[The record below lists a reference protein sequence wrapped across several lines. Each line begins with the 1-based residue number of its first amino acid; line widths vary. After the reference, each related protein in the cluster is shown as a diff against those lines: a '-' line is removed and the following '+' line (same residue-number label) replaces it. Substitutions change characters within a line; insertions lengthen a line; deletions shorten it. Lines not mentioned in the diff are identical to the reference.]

1 MEKRVKKRQRR
12 EETEQERHASRA
24 AERQRDNDQAL
35 AEARSERERRELEA
49 KARGIPHGQL
59 AELERVEA
67 ILRRVYRQREYPND
81 DKLGSA
87 IASLAAWGHL
97 VVELPPAPSKEVRRI
112 AERALMLN
120 RNLRLWGA
128 ACHLQGIRA
137 RDDETCENE
146 VRSMIRALYGDAA
159 DTVDSL
165 AKALTALGTC
175 GGESAPSTPVDAL
188 IAAMGQPNK
197 TTRKSL
203 GQELQRL
210 LALGNSDPVRKE
222 LEACISKL
230 LPEEQD
236 FVRLVYGPNGGWKEV
251 ERKWSSARR
260 QGELRRGAVEKLMTC
275 LPRLARFV
283 E

>member
-1 MEKRVKKRQRR
+1 MEKRVKKEQRR
-12 EETEQERHASRA
+12 EETEQERHAARA
-24 AERQRDNDQAL
+24 AERQRDNDEAL
-35 AEARSERERRELEA
+35 AGARSERERRELEA

-81 DKLGSA
+81 DKLGWA

-146 VRSMIRALYGDAA
+146 VRAMIRALYGDAA
-159 DTVDSL
+159 DTVDNL
-165 AKALTALGTC
+165 AKALTALGTL

-188 IAAMGQPNK
+188 IAVIGQPNK

-236 FVRLVYGPNGGWKEV
+236 FVHLVYGPNGGWKEV

-275 LPRLARFV
+275 LPGLARFV